1 MVYDLTSDIG
11 EVETVF
17 LGGLAPSN
25 PGDFFFLGDLL
36 FGLGLELDLEFLVGS
51 HVDSGV
57 VSLGLLLASDLSEH
71 SRSLSELGTVINTLP
86 LASDLGL
93 ASNNHRSIE
102 HLVFSFLNNHVRDSL
117 SGVNEVE
124 V

>member
-1 MVYDLTSDIG
+1 MVNNFTGDIS
-11 EVETVF
+11 EVETVLF
-17 LGGLAPSN
+17 GGLAPSN

-36 FGLGLELDLEFLVGS
+36 FGLGLELDLEFFVGG

-57 VSLGLLLASDLSEH
+57 VSLGFLLASDLSEH

-102 HLVFSFLNNHVRDSL
+102 HLVFSFLDNHVRDSL